1 MNGKEYLHTFEG
13 HDYGAPIE
21 GELGLADSYSA
32 QLTEKLHLLYGI
44 GEIAFLGDSVKPQA
58 VVESELSLADSRLAM
73 SAGVVALRSHRKSM
87 QLNGQALVSDKIAFP
102 KRSTPESSDMTIAAR
117 EIAKDCE
124 TLQANLTRHGDLVL
138 SHALINMQ
146 RMSTRSGEAQEGQAR
161 ESARLAIRSQRRN
174 LFEVIEP
181 WRGRVSFSRDILN
194 GRQVDFS
201 VHVDRAHKHVPDWM
215 REIDDWHVPI
225 HRLAA
230 ALTETEALIVA
241 QEWVMRRGLSYVPVV
256 APKHLEG
263 GAVNRNAGKNPHAD
277 LLLCNIAPG
286 QNEIIPIQIKNTAS
300 PDKMRKYIDGMNFL
314 TPQSLGLV
322 SSKTHPIRQ
331 PGGFVRTGHRVTVE
345 HGNILENYYQCY
357 GIRRNRPSKA
367 SCQELERLLQPGFEH
382 LDRLIA
388 A

>member
-13 HDYGAPIE
+13 HAYGAPIE

-32 QLTEKLHLLYGI
+32 LLTDKLHLLYGI

-58 VVESELSLADSRLAM
+58 VVESELSVADSRMVA
-73 SAGVVALRSHRKSM
+73 SAGVVMRQNHRRNR
-87 QLNGQALVSDKIAFP
+87 QRNGHSLVPDKLSFP
-102 KRSTPESSDMTIAAR
+102 VRPVPETSDMSAAAR

-146 RMSTRSGEAQEGQAR
+146 RMSSRTGEPQEGQAR
-161 ESARLAIRSQRRN
+161 ESVRLAIRSQRKD

-201 VHVDRAHKHVPDWM
+201 VHVDRMHKHVPEWM
-215 REIDDWHVPI
+215 REIDEWHVPI

-241 QEWVMRRGLSYVPVV
+241 QEWTTRRGLSYIPVI

-263 GAVNRNAGKNPHAD
+263 GAVNRHVGKNPHAD
-277 LLLCNIAPG
+277 LLLCNIEPG
-286 QNEIIPIQIKNTAS
+286 KNEIIPIQIKNTAS
-300 PDKMRKYIDGMNFL
+300 PDKMRRYIDGMNFM

-331 PGGFVRTGHRVTVE
+331 SGGFVRTGHRVTVE

-357 GIRRNRPSKA
+357 GMRRNKPSRA
-367 SCQELERLLQPGFEH
+367 ACDELEALLQPGFEY